1 MADVLGSATGLPEVV
16 YADGEA
22 LFTEGARHPEIV
34 ILVEGTVHITKA
46 GVQVGVVDQPGA
58 VMGEVGFLLD
68 SPATATATAVGEC
81 RCLRADD
88 PETFLRERPEFTV
101 AIARVLARRLDLVT
115 GYLADLQNQYA
126 DRSDS
131 LGVVAQVLS
140 ALSSHSGEDIE
151 AGSEREPDAPY

>member
-1 MADVLGSATGLPEVV
+1 MSDVLGSAAGLPEVV
-16 YADGEA
+16 FADGQA
-22 LFTEGARHPEIV
+22 LFTEGERHPEIV
-34 ILVEGTVHITKA
+34 ILVEGSVRITKD
-46 GVQVGVVDQPGA
+46 GVQIGTVDQPGA

-88 PETFLRERPEFTV
+88 PESFLRERPEFTL

-140 ALSSHSGEDIE
+140 ALSTHSGEDME
-151 AGSEREPDAPY
+151 PGSEREPEAPY

>member
-1 MADVLGSATGLPEVV
+1 MRELLASAEGLPEVV
-16 YADGEA
+16 YADGAE
-22 LFTEGARHPEIV
+22 LFSEGERHAEIV
-34 ILVEGTVHITKA
+34 ILVSGTVRITKA
-46 GVQVGVVDQPGA
+46 GVQVGVVDQPGS

-81 RCLRADD
+81 RCLRAAD
-88 PETFLRERPEFTV
+88 PESFLRERPEFTV

-140 ALSSHSGEDIE
+140 ELTTHSGEDIV
-151 AGSEREPDAPY
+151 AGSEREPEPPY